1 MSMMGMTLVL
11 ISIYFATI
19 IFMLTFLERSNT
31 RIGNAIF
38 IIINIIVFW
47 GLNMCY
53 YKPEAGNFRF
63 LVFDNISPFTFTFM
77 PFLVLFRGKVA
88 EFFKSAIAFL
98 SVGMIVAM
106 MITPQYAYL
115 MNFNNTAG
123 VDYLLDALCHLNCSL
138 FGIYLVLT
146 GQVKLS
152 YKNFVR
158 SVIFMYSAI
167 TLVVAMNYIFGTNF
181 FGMCPYGG
189 YSIYMFNLFEDYWAT
204 LLAYY
209 LGVLGVLYTGFEF
222 NFALNRF
229 GGHRLA
235 FISEENTAS
244 IFDKDSGKITLK
256 SLKDSIV
263 SVFK

>member
-19 IFMLTFLERSNT
+19 FFMLTFLERSNT

-38 IIINIIVFW
+38 IVINIIVFW

-53 YKPEAGNFRF
+53 YKPEQQNFRF

-77 PFLVLFRGKVA
+77 PFLVLFKGKVA

-115 MNFNNTAG
+115 YNFNNTAG
-123 VDYLLDALCHLNCSL
+123 LDYLLDALCHLNCSL

-146 GQVKLS
+146 GQVRLK
-152 YKNFVR
+152 YKSFVR
-158 SVIFMYSAI
+158 AVIFMYSAI
-167 TLVVAMNYIFGTNF
+167 TLVVVMNHLYGTNF

-209 LGVLGVLYTGFEF
+209 VGVLLVLYLGFEF
-222 NFALNRF
+222 NLGLNKL
-229 GGHRLA
+229 GGHTLA
-235 FISEENTAS
+235 FVHDENCVS
-244 IFDKDSGKITLK
+244 IFDNESGKITWK
-256 SLKDSIV
+256 SFKEAVIN
-263 SVFK
+263 VFK

>member
-1 MSMMGMTLVL
+1 MSMMGMTLLL

-19 IFMLTFLERSNT
+19 FFMLAFLERSNT

-53 YKPEAGNFRF
+53 YTPERQNFRF

-77 PFLVLFRGKVA
+77 PFLWLFRGKVA

-106 MITPQYAYL
+106 MVTPQHAYL
-115 MNFNNTAG
+115 VNFNNTAG

-146 GQVKLS
+146 GQVRLT

-167 TLVVAMNYIFGTNF
+167 TLVVAFNYLYGTNF

-209 LGVLGVLYTGFEF
+209 LGVMLVLYVGFEF
-222 NFALNRF
+222 NLAINKL
-229 GGHRLA
+229 GGHKSA
-235 FISEENTAS
+235 FVKNELGVS
-244 IFDKDSGKITLK
+244 IFDENGKITL
-256 SLKDSIV
+256 DS
-263 SVFK
+263 FKNAVIDIFK